1 MTIRAKLAT
10 AIVVAVT
17 GLALTAG
24 VGIWGMNSL
33 GDKFD
38 DVRAAGEAQ
47 ALALELK
54 YDITDFNGW
63 QTAYGYDDGASRP
76 IFLSSVATFRKDLA
90 TAKEQLTTP
99 AEQKLLGDIEKAF
112 NAFMALDV
120 VAYRALQNG
129 NADEVKRLFL
139 GPEIRN
145 FQSAAEGADKLAS
158 LEAARAA
165 ATEKAFEDART
176 DALRL
181 LILASIVAAVLVALL
196 LVTAFDLA
204 RAAERTLAESPP
216 PEEPDA

>member
-10 AIVVAVT
+10 AIVVAVA

-33 GDKFD
+33 GNKFD

-63 QTAYGYDDGASRP
+63 QTAYGYDNGASRA
-76 IFLSSVATFRKDLA
+76 IFFRSVARFRQDFA
-90 TAKEQLTTP
+90 AAEKELTSP
-99 AEQKLLGDIEKAF
+99 AEQKILDDMDEAF
-112 NAFMALDV
+112 KAFMALDV
-120 VAYRALQNG
+120 VAYRALQDG
-129 NADEVKRLFL
+129 KTDEVRRLFL

-145 FQSAAEGADKLAS
+145 FQQAAAAAEDLAD

-165 ATEKAFEDART
+165 ETEKAFEDAQS

-181 LILASIVAAVLVALL
+181 LILASIIAAVLVALL

-204 RAAERTLAESPP
+204 RAAERTLAAAP
-216 PEEPDA
+216 PEESA

>member
-33 GDKFD
+33 GEKFD

-63 QTAYGYDDGASRP
+63 QTAYGYDNGASRP
-76 IFLSSVATFRKDLA
+76 IFISSVATFRKDLA
-90 TAKEQLTTP
+90 SAKDELTTP
-99 AEQKLLGDIEKAF
+99 AEQKLLADIEQAF

-129 NADEVKRLFL
+129 NTEEVKRLFL

-145 FQSAAEGADKLAS
+145 FQSAADGAEQLAS
-158 LEAARAA
+158 LEASRAA
-165 ATEKAFEDART
+165 STEKAFEDAQT

-216 PEEPDA
+216 PDEPAV

>member
-10 AIVVAVT
+10 AIIVAVT

-38 DVRAAGEAQ
+38 DVREAGEAQ

-63 QTAYGYDDGASRP
+63 QTAYGYDNGASRP
-76 IFLSSVATFRKDLA
+76 IFLRSVASFREDLA
-90 TAKEQLTTP
+90 TAKTELTSP
-99 AEQKLLGDIEKAF
+99 AEQQLLADIEDAF
-112 NAFMALDV
+112 NAFMRLDV

-129 NADEVKRLFL
+129 RADEVRRLFL
-139 GPEIRN
+139 GPEIAN
-145 FQSAAEGADKLAS
+145 FQQAAKGAEDLAE
-158 LEAARAA
+158 LEAARAES
-165 ATEKAFEDART
+165 TDKAFEDAQT

-181 LILASIVAAVLVALL
+181 LILASIIAAVLVALL

-204 RAAERTLAESPP
+204 RAAERTIAASP
-216 PEEPDA
+216 PEEPAA

>member
-10 AIVVAVT
+10 AIIVAVA

-63 QTAYGYDDGASRP
+63 QTAYGYDNGASRP
-76 IFLSSVATFRKDLA
+76 VFLSSVQQFREDLA
-90 TAKEQLTTP
+90 VAKKELTSP
-99 AEQKLLGDIEKAF
+99 PEQKLLADMEEAFKAF
-112 NAFMALDV
+112 MTLDV
-120 VAYRALQNG
+120 VAYRALQAG
-129 NADEVKRLFL
+129 KSDEVRRLFL

-145 FQSAAEGADKLAS
+145 FQRAASAAEDLAA

-165 ATEKAFEDART
+165 ETEKAFDDAQT

-204 RAAERTLAESPP
+204 RAAERTLAAAPP
-216 PEEPDA
+216 PDEPAV

>member
-63 QTAYGYDDGASRP
+63 QTAYGYDNGASRP
-76 IFLSSVATFRKDLA
+76 IFLRSVTRFREDLA
-90 TAKEQLTTP
+90 TAKDELTTP
-99 AEQKLLGDIEKAF
+99 AEQKLLADIEKAF

-129 NADEVKRLFL
+129 NTEEVKRLFL

-145 FQSAAEGADKLAS
+145 FQSAADGAEQLAN

-165 ATEKAFEDART
+165 STEKAFEDAQT

-216 PEEPDA
+216 PEEPAA

>member
-24 VGIWGMNSL
+24 VGIWSMNRL

-54 YDITDFNGW
+54 FAITDFNGW
-63 QTAYGYDDGASRP
+63 QTAYGYDNGASRP
-76 IFLSSVATFRKDLA
+76 IFLSSVTSFRKDLA
-90 TAKEQLTTP
+90 TAKKELTSP
-99 AEQKLLGDIEKAF
+99 AEQKLLADIEKAF

-120 VAYRALQNG
+120 IAYRALQDGRTN
-129 NADEVKRLFL
+129 EVRRIFL
-139 GPEIRN
+139 GPEIVN
-145 FQSAAEGADKLAS
+145 FQRAAKGAEDLAE
-158 LEAARAA
+158 LEAARATTA
-165 ATEKAFEDART
+165 DESFEDAQNE
-176 DALRL
+176 ALRL
-181 LILASIVAAVLVALL
+181 LILASIIAAVLVALL
-196 LVTAFDLA
+196 LVTALDLA

-216 PEEPDA
+216 EEPPA

>member
-76 IFLSSVATFRKDLA
+76 IFLR
-90 TAKEQLTTP
+90 
-99 AEQKLLGDIEKAF
+99 
-112 NAFMALDV
+112 
-120 VAYRALQNG
+120 
-129 NADEVKRLFL
+129 
-139 GPEIRN
+139 
-145 FQSAAEGADKLAS
+145 
-158 LEAARAA
+158 
-165 ATEKAFEDART
+165 
-176 DALRL
+176 
-181 LILASIVAAVLVALL
+181 
-196 LVTAFDLA
+196 
-204 RAAERTLAESPP
+204 
-216 PEEPDA
+216 

>member
-10 AIVVAVT
+10 AIVVAIT

-63 QTAYGYDDGASRP
+63 QTAYGYDNGASRA
-76 IFLSSVATFRKDLA
+76 IFLRSVAQFRKDFA
-90 TAKEQLTTP
+90 TARGELTSP
-99 AEQKLLGDIEKAF
+99 AEQKLLEDMEEAF
-112 NAFMALDV
+112 KAFMALDA
-120 VAYRALQNG
+120 VAYRALQAG
-129 NADEVKRLFL
+129 KTDEVRRLFL

-145 FQSAAEGADKLAS
+145 FQRAAAAGEDLAS

-165 ATEKAFEDART
+165 ETEKAFEDAQN

-181 LILASIVAAVLVALL
+181 LIVASIIAAILVALL

-204 RAAERTLAESPP
+204 RAAERTVAASPP
-216 PEEPDA
+216 PDEPAV

>member
-10 AIVVAVT
+10 AIIVAVA

-63 QTAYGYDDGASRP
+63 QTAYGYDNGASRP
-76 IFLSSVATFRKDLA
+76 VFLSSVQQFREDLA
-90 TAKEQLTTP
+90 AAKKELTSP
-99 AEQKLLGDIEKAF
+99 PEQKLLADMEEAFKAF
-112 NAFMALDV
+112 MTLDV
-120 VAYRALQNG
+120 VAYRALQAG
-129 NADEVKRLFL
+129 KSDEVRRLFL

-145 FQSAAEGADKLAS
+145 FQRAASAAEDLAA

-165 ATEKAFEDART
+165 ETEKAFDDAQT

-204 RAAERTLAESPP
+204 RAAERTLAAAPP
-216 PEEPDA
+216 PDEPAV

>member
-24 VGIWGMNSL
+24 VGIWGMNRL

-54 YDITDFNGW
+54 FAITDFNGW
-63 QTAYGYDDGASRP
+63 QTAYGYDNGASRP
-76 IFLSSVATFRKDLA
+76 IFLRSVTSFREDLA
-90 TAKEQLTTP
+90 TAKKELTSP
-99 AEQKLLGDIEKAF
+99 AEQKLLADIEKAF
-112 NAFMALDV
+112 NSFMALDV
-120 VAYRALQNG
+120 IAYRALQDG
-129 NADEVKRLFL
+129 RTDEVRRIFL
-139 GPEIRN
+139 GPEIVN
-145 FQSAAEGADKLAS
+145 FQRAAQGAEDLAE

-165 ATEKAFEDART
+165 AADKSFEDAQNE
-176 DALRL
+176 ALRL
-181 LILASIVAAVLVALL
+181 LILASIIAAVLVALL
-196 LVTAFDLA
+196 LVTALDLA

-216 PEEPDA
+216 EEPPA

>member
-63 QTAYGYDDGASRP
+63 QTAYGYDNGASRP

-90 TAKEQLTTP
+90 SAKEELTTP
-99 AEQKLLGDIEKAF
+99 AEQKLLADIEKAF

-129 NADEVKRLFL
+129 NAEEVKRLFL

-145 FQSAAEGADKLAS
+145 FQSAADGAEQLAS

-165 ATEKAFEDART
+165 STEKAFEDAQT

-216 PEEPDA
+216 PEEPAA

>member
-1 MTIRAKLAT
+1 MTIRAKLVT

-24 VGIWGMNSL
+24 VGIWGMNRL

-38 DVRAAGEAQ
+38 DVRDAGEAQ

-63 QTAYGYDDGASRP
+63 QTAYGYDNGASRP
-76 IFLSSVATFRKDLA
+76 IFLSSVASFREDLA
-90 TAKEQLTTP
+90 TAKKELTSP

-129 NADEVKRLFL
+129 RTAEVRRIFL
-139 GPEIRN
+139 GPEIVN
-145 FQSAAEGADKLAS
+145 FQRAAKGAEDLAD
-158 LEAARAA
+158 LEAAQAA
-165 ATEKAFEDART
+165 AADKSFEDAQN

-181 LILASIVAAVLVALL
+181 LILASIIAAVLVALL

-204 RAAERTLAESPP
+204 RAAERTLAASP
-216 PEEPDA
+216 PEEPPA

>member
-63 QTAYGYDDGASRP
+63 QTAYGYDNGASRP
-76 IFLSSVATFRKDLA
+76 IFLSSVAKFREDLA
-90 TAKEQLTTP
+90 TAKEELTSP
-99 AEQKLLGDIEKAF
+99 AEQKLLRDIEKAF

-120 VAYRALQNG
+120 VAYRALQDG

-145 FQSAAEGADKLAS
+145 FQRAAEGADQLAS
-158 LEAARAA
+158 LEAAQAA
-165 ATEKAFEDART
+165 ETENAFEDARS

-204 RAAERTLAESPP
+204 RAAERTLASSPP
-216 PEEPDA
+216 PDEPAV

>member
-10 AIVVAVT
+10 AIIVAVA

-38 DVRAAGEAQ
+38 DVRAAGAAQ
-47 ALALELK
+47 AVALELK

-63 QTAYGYDDGASRP
+63 QTAYGYDNGASRP
-76 IFLSSVATFRKDLA
+76 VFLSSVQQFREDLA
-90 TAKEQLTTP
+90 AAKKELTSP
-99 AEQKLLGDIEKAF
+99 PEQKLLADMEEAFKAF
-112 NAFMALDV
+112 MTLDV
-120 VAYRALQNG
+120 VAYRALQAG
-129 NADEVKRLFL
+129 KSDEVRRLFL

-145 FQSAAEGADKLAS
+145 FQRAASAAEDLAA

-165 ATEKAFEDART
+165 ETEKAFDDAQT

-204 RAAERTLAESPP
+204 RAAERTLAAAPP
-216 PEEPDA
+216 PDEPAV

>member
-63 QTAYGYDDGASRP
+63 QTAYGYDNGASRP
-76 IFLSSVATFRKDLA
+76 IFLRSVMRFREDLA
-90 TAKEQLTTP
+90 TAKGELTTP

-129 NADEVKRLFL
+129 NDEKVKRLFL
-139 GPEIRN
+139 GPEIKN
-145 FQSAAEGADKLAS
+145 FQQAADGAEELAT

-165 ATEKAFEDART
+165 ETEKAFEDAQS

-181 LILASIVAAVLVALL
+181 LILASIIAAVLVALL
-196 LVTAFDLA
+196 LITAWDLA
-204 RAAERTLAESPP
+204 RAAEGTLASSPP
-216 PEEPDA
+216 PDEPAA

>member
-24 VGIWGMNSL
+24 VAIWGMNSL

-63 QTAYGYDDGASRP
+63 QTAYGYDNGASRP
-76 IFLSSVATFRKDLA
+76 IFLRSVTRFREDLA
-90 TAKEQLTTP
+90 TAKDELTTP
-99 AEQKLLGDIEKAF
+99 AEQKLLADIEKAF

-129 NADEVKRLFL
+129 NTEEVKRLFL

-145 FQSAAEGADKLAS
+145 FQSAADGAEQLAS

-165 ATEKAFEDART
+165 STEKAFEDAQT

-216 PEEPDA
+216 PEEPAA

>member
-1 MTIRAKLAT
+1 MTIRAKLVT

-38 DVRAAGEAQ
+38 DVREAGEAQ

-54 YDITDFNGW
+54 FDITDFNGW
-63 QTAYGYDDGASRP
+63 QTAYGYDNGGSRP
-76 IFLSSVATFRKDLA
+76 IFLRSVQEFRKDFA
-90 TAKEQLTTP
+90 AAGETITTP
-99 AEQKLLGDIEKAF
+99 AEQKLLGEIDDAF
-112 NAFMALDV
+112 KAFMALDV

-129 NADEVKRLFL
+129 DTGEVRRLFL
-139 GPEIRN
+139 GPEIAN
-145 FQSAAEGADKLAS
+145 FHRAASAAEDLAA
-158 LEAARAA
+158 LEATRAE
-165 ATEKAFEDART
+165 TTDEAFEDAQS

-181 LILASIVAAVLVALL
+181 LILASIIAAVLVALL

-204 RAAERTLAESPP
+204 RAAERTMAASPP
-216 PEEPDA
+216 PDEPLP

>member
-10 AIVVAVT
+10 AIIVAVA

-38 DVRAAGEAQ
+38 DVRAAGETQ

-63 QTAYGYDDGASRP
+63 QTAYGYDNGASRP
-76 IFLSSVATFRKDLA
+76 VFLSSVQQFREDLA
-90 TAKEQLTTP
+90 AAKKELTSP
-99 AEQKLLGDIEKAF
+99 PEQKLLADMEEAFKAF
-112 NAFMALDV
+112 MTLDV
-120 VAYRALQNG
+120 VAYRALQAG
-129 NADEVKRLFL
+129 KSDEVRRLFL

-145 FQSAAEGADKLAS
+145 FQRAASAAEDLAA

-165 ATEKAFEDART
+165 ETEKAFDDAQT

-204 RAAERTLAESPP
+204 RAAERTLAAAPP
-216 PEEPDA
+216 PDEPAV

>member
-1 MTIRAKLAT
+1 MTIRAKLAA
-10 AIVVAVT
+10 AIVVAVA

-47 ALALELK
+47 ALARQLK

-63 QTAYGYDDGASRP
+63 QTAYGYDNGASRA
-76 IFLSSVATFRKDLA
+76 IFLRSVAQFRENFA
-90 TAKEQLTTP
+90 TARNELTSP
-99 AEQKLLGDIEKAF
+99 AEQKILDDMEEAF
-112 NAFMALDV
+112 KAFMALDA

-129 NADEVKRLFL
+129 NTDEVRRLFL

-145 FQSAAEGADKLAS
+145 FQRAAQAAEDLAT
-158 LEAARAA
+158 LAAARAA
-165 ATEKAFEDART
+165 QTEKAFEDAQNE
-176 DALRL
+176 ALRL
-181 LILASIVAAVLVALL
+181 LILASIIAAVLVALL

-204 RAAERTLAESPP
+204 RAAERTLAASPP
-216 PEEPDA
+216 DEPAA

>member
-38 DVRAAGEAQ
+38 DVREAGEAQ

-63 QTAYGYDDGASRP
+63 QTAYGYDNGASRP
-76 IFLSSVATFRKDLA
+76 IFLRSVARFREDLA
-90 TAKEQLTTP
+90 TAKGELTSP
-99 AEQKLLGDIEKAF
+99 EERKLLGDIEKAF

-129 NADEVKRLFL
+129 NEEEVKRLFL

-145 FQSAAEGADKLAS
+145 FQRAAEGAEQLS
-158 LEAARAA
+158 TLEAGRAA
-165 ATEKAFEDART
+165 STEKAFEDAQS

-196 LVTAFDLA
+196 LVTALDLA
-204 RAAERTLAESPP
+204 RAAERTLASSPP
-216 PEEPDA
+216 PDEPAV

>member
-63 QTAYGYDDGASRP
+63 QTAYGYDNGASRP
-76 IFLSSVATFRKDLA
+76 IFLRSVARFREDLA
-90 TAKEQLTTP
+90 TAKDELTSP

-129 NADEVKRLFL
+129 NSEEVKRLFL

-145 FQSAAEGADKLAS
+145 FQSAADGAEQLAS

-165 ATEKAFEDART
+165 STEKAFEDAQT

-204 RAAERTLAESPP
+204 RAAERTLAESTPP
-216 PEEPDA
+216 DEPAP

>member
-54 YDITDFNGW
+54 FAITDFNGW
-63 QTAYGYDDGASRP
+63 QTAYGYDNGASRP
-76 IFLSSVATFRKDLA
+76 IFLSSVATFRDDLSA
-90 TAKEQLTTP
+90 AKKELTSP
-99 AEQKLLGDIEKAF
+99 AEQKLLADIEDAF
-112 NAFMALDV
+112 DAFMRLDV
-120 VAYRALQNG
+120 IAYRALQNG
-129 NADEVKRLFL
+129 RTDEVRRLFL
-139 GPEIRN
+139 GPEIVN
-145 FQSAAEGADKLAS
+145 FQRAAKGAEDLAD

-165 ATEKAFEDART
+165 STEKAFEDAQN

-181 LILASIVAAVLVALL
+181 LILASIIAAVLVALL
-196 LVTAFDLA
+196 LVTALDLA
-204 RAAERTLAESPP
+204 RAAERTLAASPP
-216 PEEPDA
+216 PDEPAA

>member
-24 VGIWGMNSL
+24 VGIWGMNTL

-47 ALALELK
+47 AVALELK

-63 QTAYGYDDGASRP
+63 QTAYGYDNGASRP
-76 IFLSSVATFRKDLA
+76 IFLRSVTRFQEDLA
-90 TAKEQLTTP
+90 TAKEELTSP
-99 AEQKLLGDIEKAF
+99 AEQKLLGDIEDAF
-112 NAFMALDV
+112 NAFMRLDV
-120 VAYRALQNG
+120 IAYRALQNG
-129 NADEVKRLFL
+129 NTDEVKRLFL

-145 FQSAAEGADKLAS
+145 FQQAANGAEDLAD

-165 ATEKAFEDART
+165 STEKAFEEAQD

-216 PEEPDA
+216 PEEPAS

>member
-63 QTAYGYDDGASRP
+63 QTAYGYDNGASRP

-129 NADEVKRLFL
+129 NTEEVKRLFL

-145 FQSAAEGADKLAS
+145 FQSAADAADQLAS

-165 ATEKAFEDART
+165 STEKAFEDAQ
-176 DALRL
+176 DEALRL

-216 PEEPDA
+216 PEEPAA

>member
-63 QTAYGYDDGASRP
+63 QTAYGYDNGASRP
-76 IFLSSVATFRKDLA
+76 IFLRSVMRFREDLA
-90 TAKEQLTTP
+90 TAKGELTTP

-129 NADEVKRLFL
+129 NDEEVKRLFL
-139 GPEIRN
+139 GPEIKN
-145 FQSAAEGADKLAS
+145 FQQAADGAEELAT

-165 ATEKAFEDART
+165 ETEKAFEDAQR

-181 LILASIVAAVLVALL
+181 LILASIIAAVLVALL
-196 LVTAFDLA
+196 LITAWDLA
-204 RAAERTLAESPP
+204 RAAEGTLASSPP
-216 PEEPDA
+216 PDEPAV

>member
-1 MTIRAKLAT
+1 MTIRAKLVT
-10 AIVVAVT
+10 AIVVAVA

-63 QTAYGYDDGASRP
+63 QTAYGYDNGASRP
-76 IFLSSVATFRKDLA
+76 IFLSSVARFRKDLA
-90 TAKEQLTTP
+90 TAKDELTTP
-99 AEQKLLGDIEKAF
+99 AEQKLLGDIEQAF
-112 NAFMALDV
+112 NAFD
-120 VAYRALQNG
+120 Q
-129 NADEVKRLFL
+129 VKRLFL

-145 FQSAAEGADKLAS
+145 FQQAADGAEKLAT

-165 ATEKAFEDART
+165 ETEKAFEDAQS

-181 LILASIVAAVLVALL
+181 VILASIIAAVLVALL
-196 LVTAFDLA
+196 LITAWDLA
-204 RAAERTLAESPP
+204 RAAERTLASSPP
-216 PEEPDA
+216 PDEPAV

>member
-33 GDKFD
+33 GNKFD

-63 QTAYGYDDGASRP
+63 QTAYGYDNGASRA
-76 IFLSSVATFRKDLA
+76 IFLRSVARFRQDFA
-90 TAKEQLTTP
+90 AAEKELTSP
-99 AEQKLLGDIEKAF
+99 AEQKILDDMDEAF
-112 NAFMALDV
+112 KAFMALDV
-120 VAYRALQNG
+120 VAYRALQEG
-129 NADEVKRLFL
+129 KTDEVRRLFL

-145 FQSAAEGADKLAS
+145 FQQAAAAAEDLAN
-158 LEAARAA
+158 LEAAQAA
-165 ATEKAFEDART
+165 ETDKAFEDAQK

-181 LILASIVAAVLVALL
+181 LILASIIAAVLVALL

-204 RAAERTLAESPP
+204 RAAERTLAATP
-216 PEEPDA
+216 PEEPA

>member
-1 MTIRAKLAT
+1 MTIRAKLVT

-24 VGIWGMNSL
+24 VGIWGMNRL

-38 DVRAAGEAQ
+38 DVRDAGEAQ

-54 YDITDFNGW
+54 FDITDFNGW
-63 QTAYGYDDGASRP
+63 QTAYGYDNGASRP
-76 IFLSSVATFRKDLA
+76 IFLSSVASFREDLA
-90 TAKEQLTTP
+90 TAKKELTSP
-99 AEQKLLGDIEKAF
+99 AEQKLLADIEQAF

-129 NADEVKRLFL
+129 RTAEVRRIFL
-139 GPEIRN
+139 GPEIVN
-145 FQSAAEGADKLAS
+145 FQRAAKGAEDLAD
-158 LEAARAA
+158 LEAAQAA
-165 ATEKAFEDART
+165 AADKSFEDAQN

-181 LILASIVAAVLVALL
+181 LILASIIAAVLVALL

-204 RAAERTLAESPP
+204 RAAERTLAASP
-216 PEEPDA
+216 PEEPPA

>member
-1 MTIRAKLAT
+1 MTIRAKLAA

-24 VGIWGMNSL
+24 VAIWGMNSL

-63 QTAYGYDDGASRP
+63 QTAYGYDNGASRP
-76 IFLSSVATFRKDLA
+76 IFLSSVATFRKDLV
-90 TAKEQLTTP
+90 TAKEQLTAP
-99 AEQKLLGDIEKAF
+99 AEQKLLDDIEKAF

-145 FQSAAEGADKLAS
+145 FQSAADGAEQLAN

-165 ATEKAFEDART
+165 STEKAFEDAQT

-216 PEEPDA
+216 PEEPAA

>member
-63 QTAYGYDDGASRP
+63 QTAYGYDNGASRP
-76 IFLSSVATFRKDLA
+76 IFLSSVAKFREDLA
-90 TAKEQLTTP
+90 TAKKELTSP
-99 AEQKLLGDIEKAF
+99 AEQTLLGDIEKAF

-145 FQSAAEGADKLAS
+145 FQRAAEGADQLAS
-158 LEAARAA
+158 LEAAQAA
-165 ATEKAFEDART
+165 ATENAFEDARS

-204 RAAERTLAESPP
+204 RAAERTLASSPP
-216 PEEPDA
+216 PDEPAV

>member
-10 AIVVAVT
+10 AIVVAVA

-63 QTAYGYDDGASRP
+63 QTAYGYDNGASRA
-76 IFLSSVATFRKDLA
+76 IFLRSVAGFRKDFA
-90 TAKEQLTTP
+90 AAEKELTSP
-99 AEQKLLGDIEKAF
+99 AEQKILGEMDDAF
-112 NAFMALDV
+112 KAFMALDV
-120 VAYRALQNG
+120 VAYQALQDG
-129 NADEVKRLFL
+129 KADEVRRLFL

-145 FQSAAEGADKLAS
+145 FRRAAAAAEDLAT

-165 ATEKAFEDART
+165 ETEDAFEDAQN

-181 LILASIVAAVLVALL
+181 LILASIIAAVLVALL

-204 RAAERTLAESPP
+204 RAAERTLAATPP
-216 PEEPDA
+216 PDEPAV